1 MTFSI
6 SDRKRHALPF
16 GNVAH
21 TSDGEETDVD
31 SAGAVRFQ
39 YNTENISVT

>member
-16 GNVAH
+16 RNVAH

-31 SAGAVRFQ
+31 SAAAGRF
-39 YNTENISVT
+39 V